1 MPQHY
6 SDPDRKNDAYALPDV
21 ETFQESFHY
30 DDDGELVIGTGND
43 TGWFYWFCF
52 PGCLPNG
59 DPLGPF
65 ETETAALNDARE
77 QEEPAEEDDCA
88 CEEPEPVILR
98 GCADAFCNRCGQHYR
113 PV

>member
-30 DDDGELVIGTGND
+30 DDD
-43 TGWFYWFCF
+43 
-52 PGCLPNG
+52 GCLPNG